1 MDDEYNDNNE
11 KNLKLSKDKNVKNEK
26 KTDEII
32 EILTEFLLLKKKRRF
47 FSSRCDKTKKNQI
60 KNDDFN

>member
-32 EILTEFLLLKKKRRF
+32 EILTEFLLLKKEAF
-47 FSSRCDKTKKNQI
+47 FSSRGDKTKKNQI